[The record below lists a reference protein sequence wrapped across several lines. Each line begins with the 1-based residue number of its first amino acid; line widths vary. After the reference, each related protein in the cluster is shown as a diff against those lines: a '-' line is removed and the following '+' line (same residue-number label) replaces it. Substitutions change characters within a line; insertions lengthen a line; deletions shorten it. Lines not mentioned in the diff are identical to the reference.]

1 MADDLKHVDP
11 ELVPALQTFP
21 PFQLSNEIL
30 PAVRQGFTEMTRAN
44 PLAASAEAAAEAKTV
59 KAPDGFD
66 VPIFI
71 HKPKAPASGK
81 RAGLLFIHGG
91 GYIFGDAFMSGP
103 SCRAFA
109 DAADIVVVAV
119 DYRLA
124 PDYPHPV
131 PVEDCYAA
139 LQWLFDNADALGV
152 DVTRIGVAGESAGG
166 GLSASLALLARDR
179 GKLKLAYQQLIYP
192 MIDDRTCTRTDVPAH
207 LGQFVWTRD
216 ANVFGWTSLLGKAPG
231 GADVSPYAA
240 AARATDLSGL
250 PPAFIYVGA
259 LDLFLDEDLDYAQR
273 LLAAGVPT
281 ELHVY
286 DGAYHGFEV
295 AVDSNVAQRAF
306 RDRIDSLRRGLAK
319 K

>member
-1 MADDLKHVDP
+1 MADDYKHVDP
-11 ELVPALQTFP
+11 ELVAALQTFP
-21 PFQLSNEIL
+21 PFQLSDEIL
-30 PAVRQGFTEMTRAN
+30 PAVRQGFSEMTKAN
-44 PLAASAEAAAEAKTV
+44 PLGVSAAADAEAATAN
-59 KAPDGFD
+59 APDGYG
-66 VPIFI
+66 VPIYI
-71 HKPKAPASGK
+71 HRPKAEATDK

-109 DAADIVVVAV
+109 DAADLVVVAV

-124 PDYPHPV
+124 PDHRHPV
-131 PVEDCYAA
+131 PLEDCYAA

-152 DVTRIGVAGESAGG
+152 DRDRVGVAGESAGG

-192 MIDDRTCTRTDVPAH
+192 MIDDRTCMRADVPGH
-207 LGQFVWTRD
+207 LGQFVWTRES
-216 ANVFGWTSLLGKAPG
+216 NLYGWTSLLGQAPG
-231 GADVSPYAA
+231 SPGISPYAA

-306 RDRIDSLRRGLAK
+306 RDRIEGLRRGLAK
-319 K
+319 R

>member
-11 ELVPALQTFP
+11 ELAPALQTFP
-21 PFQLSNEIL
+21 PFVLSDDIIV
-30 PAVRQGFTEMTRAN
+30 AVRQGFNEMTKAN
-44 PLAASAEAAAEAKTV
+44 PLGASAAAAAEAATA
-59 KAPDGFD
+59 KAPDGYE

-71 HKPKAPASGK
+71 HKPKAEAAGK

-103 SCRAFA
+103 SCRAQA
-109 DAADIVVVAV
+109 DAADLVIVAV

-124 PDYPHPV
+124 PENPHPT

-152 DVTRIGVAGESAGG
+152 DRDRIGIAGESAGG
-166 GLSASLALLARDR
+166 GLSAALALLARDR
-179 GKLKLAYQQLIYP
+179 GNLKLAYQQLIYP
-192 MIDDRTCTRTDVPAH
+192 MIDDRTCTRTDIPAH
-207 LGQFVWTRD
+207 LGQFVWTRES
-216 ANVFGWTSLLGKAPG
+216 NIYGWKSLLGQAPG
-231 GADVSPYAA
+231 GAGVSPYAA
-240 AARATDLSGL
+240 AARAEDLSGL

-259 LDLFLDEDLDYAQR
+259 LDLFLDENLDYARR

-295 AVDSNVAQRAF
+295 AVDSGVAQRAF
-306 RDRIDSLRRGLAK
+306 RDRIDALRRGLARK
-319 K
+319 

>member
-11 ELVPALQTFP
+11 ELVAALQNFP
-21 PFQLSNEIL
+21 PFVLSDDIIE
-30 PAVRQGFTEMTRAN
+30 AVRQGFNEMTKAN
-44 PLAASAEAAAEAKTV
+44 PLGASAAAAAEAATA
-59 KAPDGFD
+59 KAPDGYD

-71 HKPKAPASGK
+71 HKPQAAATGK

-103 SCRAFA
+103 SCRAQA
-109 DAADIVVVAV
+109 DAADLVIVAV

-124 PDYPHPV
+124 PENPHPI

-152 DVTRIGVAGESAGG
+152 DRDRIGIAGESAGG
-166 GLSASLALLARDR
+166 GLSAGLALLARDR

-192 MIDDRTCTRTDVPAH
+192 MIDDRTCVRTDIPAH

-216 ANVFGWTSLLGKAPG
+216 SNVYGWKSLLGQTPG
-231 GADVSPYAA
+231 GAGVSPYAA
-240 AARATDLSGL
+240 AARAEDLSGL

-259 LDLFLDEDLDYAQR
+259 LDLFLDENLDYARR

-286 DGAYHGFEV
+286 NGAYHGFEV
-295 AVDSNVAQRAF
+295 AVDSGVAQRAF
-306 RDRIDSLRRGLAK
+306 RDRIDALRRGLAK